1 MSNNVTKE
9 NVDIPIE
16 HPLEKVFG
24 IEQGTTMLPTVQR
37 TTELAVV
44 HTYDE
49 KDKEVEGQ
57 FQEVYDAAM
66 GAFETQSQETE
77 LVEGKYKARSGEVA
91 VQFLNTAL
99 AAAQSKSTLKQ
110 HKDKLSTVVNKA
122 PGTVNNNLIVAD
134 RNDLLR
140 NLRNMNLDKDVID
153 ATIVEG

>member
-1 MSNNVTKE
+1 MNDKVVKE
-9 NVDIPIE
+9 NIETPIE

-24 IEQGTTMLPTVQR
+24 IEPGTTMIPSIQR
-37 TTELAVV
+37 TTELTVV
-44 HTYDE
+44 QTYDE

-57 FQEVYDAAM
+57 IQEVYDAAM

-99 AAAQSKSTLKQ
+99 EAAKSKSTMKM
-110 HKDKLSTVVNKA
+110 HKDKLAHTAIGSPK
-122 PGTVNNNLIVAD
+122 TVNNNLIVAD

-140 NLRNMNLDKDVID
+140 NLRNMNIDKDAID
-153 ATIVEG
+153 VTSTEE

>member
-1 MSNNVTKE
+1 MNDKVVIETVE
-9 NVDIPIE
+9 NSIE

-24 IEQGTTMLPTVQR
+24 IEAGTTMLPTIVR

-49 KDKEVEGQ
+49 KDVEVEGQ

-66 GAFETQSQETE
+66 GAFESQMQEAE
-77 LVEGKYKARSGEVA
+77 LVEGKYKARAGEVS

-99 AAAQSKSTLKQ
+99 EAARSKSTMKQ
-110 HKDKLSTVVNKA
+110 HKDKIMATTVSRP

-140 NLRNMNLDKDVID
+140 NLKNLDLDKVI
-153 ATIVEG
+153 EE

>member
-1 MSNNVTKE
+1 MNDKVTRTIIE
-9 NVDIPIE
+9 TPIE
-16 HPLEKVFG
+16 HPLDKVFG
-24 IEQGTTMLPTVQR
+24 IEAGTSVIPTIQR

-57 FQEVYDAAM
+57 FQEIYDAAM

-99 AAAQSKSTLKQ
+99 EAAKSKSQQKQ

-134 RNDLLR
+134 RNDLLK
-140 NLRNMNLDKDVID
+140 NLRKMNLDTDVID
-153 ATIVEG
+153 GTIVEG